1 MQIKFNAFES
11 KYLGI
16 KSGKVFYS
24 SPDLETFEKETINRL
39 SEEARKKK
47 YQLISVRM
55 PAPRA
60 EVASAFENAGFR
72 CVEELLTFS
81 KRISNFARGSN
92 YVRRA
97 SPVDLGP
104 ISEIAESSFIFDRF
118 HADPLIDNHKANE
131 LKKAWS
137 RNCLTHRADRVFVF
151 HDTKIGGFLACLKI
165 KKSVVIDLIA
175 VLKEKRGCGVARE
188 LIFASESYYQS
199 HCNEYWVSTQSTNL
213 PSINL
218 YRSCGFG
225 LVSKQS
231 TFHLVIK

>member
-1 MQIKFNAFES
+1 MRIKFNAFES

-24 SPDLETFEKETINRL
+24 SLDLSSFKMETINNL

-47 YQLISVRM
+47 YQLISIRM
-55 PAPRA
+55 PAPRD
-60 EVASAFENAGFR
+60 EVANAFENAGFR
-72 CVEELLTFS
+72 CVEEMLTFS
-81 KRISNFARGSN
+81 KCISNFAKGSN
-92 YVRRA
+92 SVRRA
-97 SPVDLGP
+97 SLADLGP

-118 HADPLIDNHKANE
+118 HSDPLIDNHKANE

-137 RNCLTHRADRVFVF
+137 RNCLTHRADSVFVF
-151 HDTKIGGFLACLKI
+151 HDNKIGGFLACLKI

-175 VLKEKRGCGVARE
+175 VLNEKRGCGVARE
-188 LIFASESYYQS
+188 LIFASEAYYQS
-199 HCNEYWVSTQSTNL
+199 HCNEYRVSTQSTNL

-218 YRSCGFG
+218 YRSCGFRP
-225 LVSKQS
+225 VSKQS